1 MAVRDGANEIW
12 GGRAKVAIVRRKVK
26 LKGKTWAGTGACG
39 YSWRMQVRVLYFGVL
54 QDLFGT
60 ANEPVELPLG
70 ATVGEL
76 LRVLRARTSN
86 QAMGDK
92 DQERL
97 WRSLAVAVNQEY
109 GSPGVVLREADE
121 VALLPPVSGGCCAL
135 LRGGRKACFAS
146 KYQSGNG
153 ARDAREE
160 IRLRDERERRPC

>member
-1 MAVRDGANEIW
+1 
-12 GGRAKVAIVRRKVK
+12 
-26 LKGKTWAGTGACG
+26 
-39 YSWRMQVRVLYFGVL
+39 MQVRVLYFGVL

-109 GSPGVVLREADE
+109 G
-121 VALLPPVSGGCCAL
+121 
-135 LRGGRKACFAS
+135 
-146 KYQSGNG
+146 
-153 ARDAREE
+153 
-160 IRLRDERERRPC
+160 